1 MILARTTTPC
11 GRRSICFAPHADGSH
26 IGRAPMLRIAA
37 SASVSATSELV
48 VALILCG
55 IDAD

>member
-1 MILARTTTPC
+1 MRETRHLFCAPC
-11 GRRSICFAPHADGSH
+11 GRQPHWS
-26 IGRAPMLRIAA
+26 RALAAHRLERIAS
-37 SASVSATSELV
+37 SASVSATSVLV